1 MIKTLS
7 QIYSHIKAR
16 YGAEQPNVLSRYFGS
31 ISYGIGQLLTG
42 LLFISFCLDTSNV
55 RWYTTVSIRPFS
67 TPQVHFNFWQRIRI
81 CKIQKMKKTITYTM
95 LKTVWLSEYKFIK
108 FKVLVCS
115 FSLSSSIRLYRL
127 VRLSVRFTLSFQFLE
142 PKVWILKTQILEIIS
157 YRFIL
162 IFNLKNNQ
170 HN

>member
-1 MIKTLS
+1 
-7 QIYSHIKAR
+7 
-16 YGAEQPNVLSRYFGS
+16 
-31 ISYGIGQLLTG
+31 
-42 LLFISFCLDTSNV
+42 
-55 RWYTTVSIRPFS
+55 
-67 TPQVHFNFWQRIRI
+67 
-81 CKIQKMKKTITYTM
+81 M